1 MTQFYTSKKK
11 LLRLFLFMGST
22 FTWGQTQQ
30 IHYWNFNALPSGTLT
45 TVAPDASL
53 IPTGTQITYPGT
65 GAGYMDNVAGSALN
79 AQNGDAAGLGLRPR
93 NPSNTRALLVTAPT
107 TGYQNIIIKFATTR
121 TTQGAS
127 SQNYSYTLNGTDFI
141 TTGLAVTTYAPQTEP
156 TYEVVTLDFSGI
168 AGAANNPDFALKIEF
183 GGSTAAGSSGN
194 NRFDNL
200 TITGSTAGGNDTSS
214 PVATFNPTHNA
225 TNVAINT
232 QPTISFNEDV
242 RLIDNS
248 PITNTNVDALVE
260 LRLGGVTG
268 TSVPFDATFSNNTIT
283 ISPLQTLSNS
293 ATYAVLLAPNQIED
307 MHDNALTNSAAIQ
320 FSTVAF
326 DTKIAMAS
334 NFVTVNENHGTL
346 SFNLNLTNPANAS
359 VDLVVKA
366 APFSTADQND
376 FTLQTQTLHFTAG
389 SNTTQTIS
397 IPIIDDTQEEQHAE
411 YFVLSLENPVG
422 LSITGNPMA
431 TVYIKD
437 NDRQAPSPTN
447 DIQLEYVGS
456 FDPSGASTS
465 SCEIIVHD
473 PATQRLFTI
482 SAISDKLEIID
493 FSNPTSLSVI
503 NSINMAPYGGI
514 TSVAVKNGVVAVASP
529 NANEQLNG
537 SVVFFDTNGTF
548 LKQVTVGALPDMV
561 TFTPDG
567 TKVLTAN
574 EGQPN
579 DAYTVDPEG
588 SVSIIDISGG
598 IASLTQANVTT
609 ASFTAFNAQEAALMA
624 SGVRKTKSTSTLAQD
639 LEPEYITIRPDSQK
653 AWVTLQEN
661 NAIAEIDLV
670 TKTISD
676 IWALGTK
683 DISLPGNGMD
693 ISDNNNEVLIANWPI
708 QAYYIPD
715 AVANYTVNGTTY
727 LVMANEGDEK
737 EYAGLTERTTVGA
750 NTYTLD
756 PAIFPNAS
764 VLKQNHNAGRLRV
777 TNLNGN
783 TDADADFEEI
793 KILGSRSFSIFNAD
807 TKAIVFDSGDDFEM
821 YTAMTPSIS
830 PIFNADHGDNV
841 KKGRSRAKGPEPEGV
856 TLTQIAGK
864 TFAFITLERVGGV
877 MVYDVTNPSD
887 VKFVDYKNSRSTSAY
902 SGDFGPEGVTFI
914 KAADSPNNK
923 NYVAIANEI
932 SGTISMYEV
941 NTANL
946 TNDDFV
952 HAPKTFTV
960 FPNPSTKGVVY
971 FNRMASYSLY
981 DLTGK
986 LIQSEKNALLINTS
1000 KLTAGMYLIQT
1011 DEGLTQKLVVK

>member
-1 MTQFYTSKKK
+1 
-11 LLRLFLFMGST
+11 MGST
-22 FTWGQTQQ
+22 LGWAQTQQ

-53 IPTGTQITYPGT
+53 LPTGTAISYPGT
-65 GAGYMDNVAGSALN
+65 GAGYMDNVAGSLLN

-93 NPSNTRALLVTAPT
+93 NPSNTRALLVNAPT
-107 TGYQNIIIKFATTR
+107 TGYQNIVIKFATTR
-121 TTQGAS
+121 TTQGAAT
-127 SQNYSYTLNGTDFI
+127 QNYSYTLNGTDFI
-141 TTGLAVTTYAPQTEP
+141 TTGMTVTSYAPQTEP
-156 TYEVVTLDFSGI
+156 TYEVVTLDFSAITGV
-168 AGAANNPDFALKIEF
+168 ANNPNFALKIEF
-183 GGSTAAGSSGN
+183 GGATAAGSSGN

-200 TITGSTAGGNDTSS
+200 TITGTTVGGNDTTPPLAS
-214 PVATFNPTHNA
+214 FNPTHNS

-232 QPTISFNEDV
+232 QPTISFNENV

-260 LRLGGVTG
+260 VRQGSITGVT
-268 TSVPFDATFSNNTIT
+268 VPFDATFNNNTIT
-283 ISPLQTLSNS
+283 INPTQPFNNS
-293 ATYAVLLAPNQIED
+293 TTYYVFLLPNQIED
-307 MHDNALTNSAAIQ
+307 MHDNAITYSSAVS

-359 VDLVVKA
+359 VDLVVKP
-366 APFSTADQND
+366 APFSTANAND

-389 SNTTQTIS
+389 SATTQTIS
-397 IPIIDDTQEEQHAE
+397 IPIIDDTLEEQHAE

-422 LSITGNPMA
+422 LSITGNPTA

-437 NDRQAPSPTN
+437 NDRQAPIPNN
-447 DIQLEYVGS
+447 DIQLDYIGS
-456 FDPSGASTS
+456 FDPSGANSS

-473 PATQRLFTI
+473 ATTQRLFTI

-493 FSNPTSLSVI
+493 FSNPAALSVI
-503 NSINMAPYGGI
+503 NSINMASYGGI

-537 SVVFFDTNGTF
+537 SVVFFDINGTF
-548 LKQVTVGALPDMV
+548 LKQLTVGALPDMV

-579 DAYTVDPEG
+579 DAYTIDPEG

-598 IASLTQANVTT
+598 IASLSQSNVTT
-609 ASFTAFNAQEAALMA
+609 VSFASFNAQEAALIA
-624 SGVRKTKSTSTLAQD
+624 SGVRKTKSTSTLAED
-639 LEPEYITIRPDSQK
+639 LEPEYITISPNSQK

-661 NAIAEIDLV
+661 NAIAEIDLI
-670 TKTISD
+670 TKTATD

-683 DISLPGNGMD
+683 DISVPGNGMD

-715 AVANYTVNGTTY
+715 AVANYSVNGTTY

-737 EYAGLTERTTVGA
+737 EYAGLTERTTIGA

-756 PAIFPNAS
+756 PAIFPNAA

-783 TDADADFEEI
+783 TDSDTDFEEI
-793 KILGSRSFSIFNAD
+793 RILGSRSFSIFNAD
-807 TKAIVFDSGDDFEM
+807 TKTIVFDSGDDFEM

-830 PIFNADHGDNV
+830 AIFNADHGDNV
-841 KKGRSRAKGPEPEGV
+841 KKGRSRAKGPEPEGITV
-856 TLTQIAGK
+856 AQIAGK
-864 TFAFITLERVGGV
+864 TFAFITLERIGGI
-877 MVYDVTNPSD
+877 MVYDVTNPND

-914 KAADSPNNK
+914 KAADSPNGK
-923 NYVAIANEI
+923 NYVAVANEI

-952 HAPKTFTV
+952 SAPKTFNV

-971 FNRMASYSLY
+971 FNRMANYSLY

-986 LIQSEKNALLINTS
+986 FIQSEKNALVINTS
-1000 KLTAGMYLIQT
+1000 KLTSGIYLIKT
-1011 DEGLTQKLVVK
+1011 DEGITQKLVVK

>member
-1 MTQFYTSKKK
+1 MTQFYTTKKN

-45 TVAPDASL
+45 SVAPDASL
-53 IPTGTQITYPGT
+53 LPTGTQITYPGT

-79 AQNGDAAGLGLRPR
+79 AQNGDVAGLGLRPR
-93 NPSNTRALLVTAPT
+93 NPSNTRALLVAAPT

-168 AGAANNPDFALKIEF
+168 TGAANNPNFALKIEF
-183 GGSTAAGSSGN
+183 GGSAAAGSSGN

-200 TITGSTAGGNDTSS
+200 TITGSTAGGNDTTPPLAS
-214 PVATFNPTHNA
+214 FNPTHNA

-260 LRLGGVTG
+260 VRQGSITG
-268 TSVPFDATFSNNTIT
+268 ATVPFDATFNNNTIT
-283 ISPLQTLSNS
+283 INPTQPFNNS
-293 ATYAVLLAPNQIED
+293 TTYYVFLLPNQIED
-307 MHDNALTNSAAIQ
+307 MHDNAITYSSAIQ

-346 SFNLNLTNPANAS
+346 SFNLNLTDPANAS

-389 SNTTQTIS
+389 SATTQTIS
-397 IPIIDDTQEEQHAE
+397 IPIIDDTLEEQHAE

-437 NDRQAPSPTN
+437 NDRQAPSPN
-447 DIQLEYVGS
+447 HDIQLDYVGS

-503 NSINMAPYGGI
+503 SSINMASYGGI

-598 IASLTQANVTT
+598 IASLTQSNVTT
-609 ASFTAFNAQEAALMA
+609 ASFTAFNAQEAALIA

-670 TKTISD
+670 TKSISD

-693 ISDNNNEVLIANWPI
+693 VSDNNNEVLIANWPI

-737 EYAGLTERTTVGA
+737 EYAGLTERTTIGA

-856 TLTQIAGK
+856 TLTQIAGR

-877 MVYDVTNPSD
+877 MVYDVTNPND

-923 NYVAIANEI
+923 NYVAVANEI

-952 HAPKTFTV
+952 HAPKTFTA

-1000 KLTAGMYLIQT
+1000 KLTAGMYLIKT
-1011 DEGLTQKLVVK
+1011 EEGITQKLVVK

>member
-1 MTQFYTSKKK
+1 
-11 LLRLFLFMGST
+11 MGST
-22 FTWGQTQQ
+22 FGWAQTQQ

-45 TVAPDASL
+45 TIAPDASL
-53 IPTGTQITYPGT
+53 LPTGTLISYPGT
-65 GAGYMDNVAGSALN
+65 GAGYMDNVAGSLLN

-93 NPSNTRALLVTAPT
+93 NPSNSRALLVNAPT
-107 TGYQNIIIKFATTR
+107 TGYQNIVIKFATTR
-121 TTQGAS
+121 TTQGAAT
-127 SQNYSYTLNGTDFI
+127 QNYSYTLNGTDFI
-141 TTGLAVTTYAPQTEP
+141 TTGMAVTSYSPQTEP

-168 AGAANNPDFALKIEF
+168 TGVANNPNFALKIEF
-183 GGSTAAGSSGN
+183 GGTTAAGSSGN

-200 TITGSTAGGNDTSS
+200 TITGTTVGGNDTST
-214 PVATFNPTHNA
+214 PIATFNPSHNS

-242 RLIDNS
+242 RLVNNS
-248 PITNTNVDALVE
+248 PITDTNVDALVE
-260 LRLGGVTG
+260 LRVGSITG
-268 TSVPFDATFSNNTIT
+268 ATVPFDATFNNNTIT
-283 ISPLQTLSNS
+283 INPAQPFNNS
-293 ATYAVLLAPNQIED
+293 TNYFVFLLPNQIED
-307 MHDNALTNSAAIQ
+307 MHDNAITYSSAIT
-320 FSTVAF
+320 FSTAAF

-359 VDLVVKA
+359 VDLVVKP
-366 APFSTADQND
+366 APFSTADPND
-376 FTLQTQTLHFTAG
+376 FTLQTQTLHFTPG
-389 SNTTQTIS
+389 STATQTIS
-397 IPIIDDTQEEQHAE
+397 IPITDDTLEEQHAE

-437 NDRQAPSPTN
+437 NDRQAPTPNN
-447 DIQLEYVGS
+447 DIQLDYIGS
-456 FDPSGASTS
+456 FDPSGASSS

-493 FSNPTSLSVI
+493 FSNPAALSVI
-503 NSINMAPYGGI
+503 NSINMASYGGI

-588 SVSIIDISGG
+588 TVSIIDISGG
-598 IASLTQANVTT
+598 IASLSQSNVTT
-609 ASFTAFNAQEAALMA
+609 VSFASFNTQETALIA
-624 SGVRKTKSTSTLAQD
+624 SGVRKTKSTSTLAED
-639 LEPEYITIRPDSQK
+639 LEPEYITISPDSQK

-670 TKTISD
+670 TKTATD

-683 DISLPGNGMD
+683 DISVPGNGMD

-737 EYAGLTERTTVGA
+737 EYAGLTERTTIGA

-756 PAIFPNAS
+756 PAIFPNVA

-783 TDADADFEEI
+783 TDSDSDFEEI

-807 TKAIVFDSGDDFEM
+807 TKTIVFDSGDDFEM

-841 KKGRSRAKGPEPEGV
+841 KKGRSRAKGPEPEGITV
-856 TLTQIAGK
+856 TQIAGK
-864 TFAFITLERVGGV
+864 TFAFITLERIGGV
-877 MVYDVTNPSD
+877 MVYDVTNPND

-914 KAADSPNNK
+914 KAADSPNGK
-923 NYVAIANEI
+923 NYVAVANEI

-952 HAPKTFTV
+952 NAPKTFNI
-960 FPNPSTKGVVY
+960 FPNPSANGVVY
-971 FNRMASYSLY
+971 FNRMANYSLY

-986 LIQSEKNALLINTS
+986 FIQSEKNALLINTS
-1000 KLTAGMYLIQT
+1000 KLTSGIYLIKT
-1011 DEGLTQKLVVK
+1011 DEGITQKLVVK